1 MTRADST
8 TSVVARRIIA
18 RIRALSPTTLTEAMT
33 LPSRPRIGAP
43 TETMPRWPSSW
54 FCAQPR
60 SATAASSASSRFLSV
75 IVHGVWATGRQ
86 SASRRLSSSGGSA
99 ASKIL
104 PELVQCAGSRCPT
117 WRKTGSRLWLSSR
130 STYTTS
136 SPSSTATCTISPV
149 SCRSVAITGSAA
161 WCRSTCSVT
170 LLPSSYRTRPRR
182 YRPGVLP
189 RSSSRSAVSVVTSR
203 CTVLLLRPSWR
214 ASSVM
219 PSSWPARENARSTR
233 AALRTDA
240 SVARP
245 VWSAAGAGS
254 VRGMRVTVALFRSA
268 GQHDWIGRRQRRTV
282 WANPTPGGHVAQIL
296 WFENY
301 QPADAPEL
309 GGKNASLGTL
319 LGAGLPVPPGF
330 AVSADCYR
338 KALADGG
345 LTGQLDA
352 LLAAVDPRDTASVAA
367 AGERARALIGALRM
381 PADLDAAIRGAY
393 ARLCEQCGD
402 ARLPVAVR
410 SSATC
415 EDQPDASF
423 AGEHDTY
430 LWVRGG
436 DSVVAYVLRCWA
448 SLFTDRGIAY
458 RLERGYRQHG
468 AAMRVGVQQMVR
480 PRAAGVAFTLNPL
493 NGDRSQIA
501 IDASWGFG
509 EAVVSG
515 EVTPDNFLVNKVM
528 GAITRRTIS
537 AKTLEYRLTAADAV
551 TAVPVEAERQSIP
564 CLSDDEIQAVARL
577 ARRAEKHYKCPQDVE
592 WAIVGAQGD
601 VLLLQSRP
609 ETVWSR
615 KPRQAATC
623 NADPIT
629 SMVQTLLHPSHGTP
643 DGGC

>member
-1 MTRADST
+1 
-8 TSVVARRIIA
+8 
-18 RIRALSPTTLTEAMT
+18 
-33 LPSRPRIGAP
+33 
-43 TETMPRWPSSW
+43 
-54 FCAQPR
+54 
-60 SATAASSASSRFLSV
+60 
-75 IVHGVWATGRQ
+75 
-86 SASRRLSSSGGSA
+86 
-99 ASKIL
+99 
-104 PELVQCAGSRCPT
+104 
-117 WRKTGSRLWLSSR
+117 
-130 STYTTS
+130 
-136 SPSSTATCTISPV
+136 
-149 SCRSVAITGSAA
+149 
-161 WCRSTCSVT
+161 
-170 LLPSSYRTRPRR
+170 
-182 YRPGVLP
+182 
-189 RSSSRSAVSVVTSR
+189 
-203 CTVLLLRPSWR
+203 
-214 ASSVM
+214 
-219 PSSWPARENARSTR
+219 
-233 AALRTDA
+233 
-240 SVARP
+240 
-245 VWSAAGAGS
+245 
-254 VRGMRVTVALFRSA
+254 
-268 GQHDWIGRRQRRTV
+268 
-282 WANPTPGGHVAQIL
+282 VAQIL
-296 WFENY
+296 WFEHY

-345 LTGQLDA
+345 LTGQIDA
-352 LLAAVDPRDTASVAA
+352 LIAAVDPRDTASVAA

-381 PADLDAAIRGAY
+381 PADLDAAIRAAY
-393 ARLCEQCGD
+393 ARLCDQCGGGD
-402 ARLPVAVR
+402 GDLPVAVR

-436 DSVVAYVLRCWA
+436 DAVVAHVLRCWA

-458 RLERGYRQHG
+458 RLERGYRQPG
-468 AAMRVGVQQMVR
+468 AAMSVGVQQMVR

-515 EVTPDNFLVNKVM
+515 EVTPDNFLVDKVM
-528 GAITRRTIS
+528 GTITRRTIS
-537 AKTLEYRLTAADAV
+537 AKTLEYRLTDADAV
-551 TAVPVEAERQSIP
+551 TAVPVAAERQSVP

-592 WAIVGAQGD
+592 WAIEEARASDGAQS

-629 SMVQTLLHPSHGTP
+629 SMVHTLLHPSHGTP

>member
-1 MTRADST
+1 
-8 TSVVARRIIA
+8 
-18 RIRALSPTTLTEAMT
+18 
-33 LPSRPRIGAP
+33 
-43 TETMPRWPSSW
+43 
-54 FCAQPR
+54 
-60 SATAASSASSRFLSV
+60 
-75 IVHGVWATGRQ
+75 
-86 SASRRLSSSGGSA
+86 
-99 ASKIL
+99 
-104 PELVQCAGSRCPT
+104 
-117 WRKTGSRLWLSSR
+117 
-130 STYTTS
+130 
-136 SPSSTATCTISPV
+136 
-149 SCRSVAITGSAA
+149 
-161 WCRSTCSVT
+161 
-170 LLPSSYRTRPRR
+170 
-182 YRPGVLP
+182 
-189 RSSSRSAVSVVTSR
+189 
-203 CTVLLLRPSWR
+203 
-214 ASSVM
+214 
-219 PSSWPARENARSTR
+219 
-233 AALRTDA
+233 
-240 SVARP
+240 
-245 VWSAAGAGS
+245 
-254 VRGMRVTVALFRSA
+254 
-268 GQHDWIGRRQRRTV
+268 
-282 WANPTPGGHVAQIL
+282 VAQIL

-345 LTGQLDA
+345 LTGEIDA
-352 LLAAVDPRDTASVAA
+352 LIAAVDTRDTASVTA
-367 AGERARALIGALRM
+367 AGDRARALIGALKM

-436 DSVVAYVLRCWA
+436 DSVVTYVLRCWA

-458 RLERGYRQHG
+458 RLERGYGR
-468 AAMRVGVQQMVR
+468 ANVAMSVGVQQMVR

-493 NGDRSQIA
+493 DGDRSQIA

-515 EVTPDNFLVNKVM
+515 EVTPDNFLVDKVM
-528 GAITRRTIS
+528 GTITRRTIS

-551 TAVPVEAERQSIP
+551 TAVEVEAERQSVP
-564 CLSDDEIQAVARL
+564 CLTDDEIAAVARL

-592 WAIVGAQGD
+592 WAIDGAHSD

-615 KPRQAATC
+615 RPRQAATC
-623 NADPIT
+623 YADPFT